1 MTSSLDGRIHLE
13 PGHRAVGESV
23 AARLNTAAGKRE
35 AVKVECSD
43 FDGVKY
49 RVEMLDDKDTLSVS
63 LATRNFAEIKDAVG
77 EKYFLDKYP
86 AMMAQP
92 EDGYSITVK
101 IALSTLPDGGVDA
114 EALVRQLS
122 CMKRDV
128 IGAPLYVCFAA
139 LASGSRA
146 PRAHYVIN
154 YRPSEAMYV
163 VPSTD
168 LVVVVYSIAFTDPV
182 ERAIAKVF
190 LQEIEISRRQSRDLA
205 TAPSVTYTQEAPH
218 ELKMLRLDL
227 KEPSSPNFV
236 GFVSLAIS
244 KRNVEGDKL
253 TKVLSLVEGY
263 RTYLMYHV
271 QGTKSQLHTRIRS
284 RSTNW
289 LQVLNRAMPDKMST
303 EKKTITGR
311 TFKRG

>member
-86 AMMAQP
+86 GMMAQP

-114 EALVRQLS
+114 
-122 CMKRDV
+122 
-128 IGAPLYVCFAA
+128 GACCHHPHPVAGVLTPPPPTPPHPPHGGAQR
-139 LASGSRA
+139 LWSAS
-146 PRAHYVIN
+146 
-154 YRPSEAMYV
+154 
-163 VPSTD
+163 
-168 LVVVVYSIAFTDPV
+168 
-182 ERAIAKVF
+182 
-190 LQEIEISRRQSRDLA
+190 
-205 TAPSVTYTQEAPH
+205 
-218 ELKMLRLDL
+218 
-227 KEPSSPNFV
+227 
-236 GFVSLAIS
+236 
-244 KRNVEGDKL
+244 
-253 TKVLSLVEGY
+253 
-263 RTYLMYHV
+263 
-271 QGTKSQLHTRIRS
+271 
-284 RSTNW
+284 
-289 LQVLNRAMPDKMST
+289 
-303 EKKTITGR
+303 
-311 TFKRG
+311 